1 MEEWYSPSEINYS
14 REHCIFIIL
23 NLEDM
28 KIGRWPPE
36 HKVTGYAGKTK
47 GGINKRASFDNPCV
61 IAAEIARRLKVT
73 RVDGKLL
80 KAQVQGGITDYELLE
95 PESQMALDYIS
106 LFDFRKRPHYV
117 QWCKRRRYYF
127 TKEKRYQKVSNKRG

>member
-61 IAAEIARRLKVT
+61 VAAEISRRLKFT
-73 RVDGKLL
+73 KTDGKLL
-80 KAQVQGGITDYELLE
+80 KAQVQGGILDYELLE

-106 LFDFRKRPHYV
+106 LWDFRKRPRPYSL
-117 QWCKRRRYYF
+117 WKAKRYYYHHR
-127 TKEKRYQKVSNKRG
+127 KLKH